1 MVQPTICPKFE
12 KAISILSQR
21 WTGLVI
27 YQLLT
32 GKQRF
37 NEIQS
42 AIGISGKVLSDR
54 LKDLEQ
60 KGLVKR
66 DVIPDTP
73 VVQASATSPCITV
86 AKTTLI
92 RTDVCAWPSVGTT
105 VPVVPD
111 MAESIIRSQ
120 LSIAVATL
128 SASAGR

>member
-1 MVQPTICPKFE
+1 MTQPNICPKFE

-27 YQLLT
+27 YQLLNGT
-32 GKQRF
+32 QRF

-73 VVQASATSPCITV
+73 VVIEYSLTDKGRSMEPIL
-86 AKTTLI
+86 KTIEQWALDWMQVDET
-92 RTDVCAWPSVGTT
+92 
-105 VPVVPD
+105 
-111 MAESIIRSQ
+111 Q
-120 LSIAVATL
+120 Q
-128 SASAGR
+128 

>member
-73 VVQASATSPCITV
+73 VVIEYS
-86 AKTTLI
+86 L
-92 RTDVCAWPSVGTT
+92 TDKGRSMEPILK
-105 VPVVPD
+105 
-111 MAESIIRSQ
+111 SIEQWSQ
-120 LSIAVATL
+120 KWMQID
-128 SASAGR
+128 

>member
-32 GKQRF
+32 GTQRF

-73 VVQASATSPCITV
+73 VVIEYS
-86 AKTTLI
+86 L
-92 RTDVCAWPSVGTT
+92 TDKGRSMEPILK
-105 VPVVPD
+105 
-111 MAESIIRSQ
+111 SIEQWSQ
-120 LSIAVATL
+120 KWMQID
-128 SASAGR
+128 